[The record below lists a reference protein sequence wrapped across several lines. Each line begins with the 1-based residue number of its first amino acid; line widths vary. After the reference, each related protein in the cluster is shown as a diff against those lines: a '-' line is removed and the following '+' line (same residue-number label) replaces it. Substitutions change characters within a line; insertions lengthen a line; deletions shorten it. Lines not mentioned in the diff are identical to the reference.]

1 MVAALVLWSLAI
13 AAAVVA
19 YRRSPAAL
27 ADGGRRALGFAR
39 ELSVRLP
46 LAILAASFLAQ
57 ILPREIVGAAIGPG
71 SGTLGVL
78 AASVAGAIMPGG
90 PFIAFP
96 LAVSFYE
103 AGAGAPQIVALITSW
118 SVLGVVRIV
127 SYEWPML
134 GPRFVAL
141 RIASAVALPPLAAA
155 IAAGILW
162 VVGRS

>member
-1 MVAALVLWSLAI
+1 MVAAIVLWSLAI

-19 YRRSPAAL
+19 HRRSPAAL

-57 ILPREIVGAAIGPG
+57 ILPREIVGAAIGPE
-71 SGTLGVL
+71 SGVLGVL
-78 AASVAGAIMPGG
+78 AASVAGSIMPGG

-103 AGAGAPQIVALITSW
+103 AGAGVPQIVALITSW
-118 SVLGVVRIV
+118 SVLGFVRIV

-141 RIASAVALPPLAAA
+141 RITSAVALPPLAGA
-155 IAAGILW
+155 IAAGIVL
-162 VVGRS
+162 VAGRS